1 MIFKYINKEGHMRT
15 QIIFIYFLFIFSCSN
30 KQTKEQQPDVKTI
43 PIADKNYIYEMRTY
57 TSHPGK
63 LSDLESR
70 FRNHTNGFF
79 IKHGMNPVAYWRPSD
94 GDLKDNTLFYIIAH
108 NNRAAAQESW
118 EAFVTDP
125 DWKKVYQESRQ
136 DGPLV
141 ADIKSV
147 FMNTTDYSPMQ

>member
-1 MIFKYINKEGHMRT
+1 MD
-15 QIIFIYFLFIFSCSN
+15 FL
-30 KQTKEQQPDVKTI
+30 
-43 PIADKNYIYEMRTY
+43 
-57 TSHPGK
+57 
-63 LSDLESR
+63 LS
-70 FRNHTNGFF
+70 
-79 IKHGMNPVAYWRPSD
+79 M
-94 GDLKDNTLFYIIAH
+94 AH

-147 FMNTTDYSPMQ
+147 FMNTTDYSPIQ